1 RNGTITNE
9 SDGTQVWCEPTQW
22 YDILWFIFANFILHA
37 LSAAARANA
46 LCMVVRSPEWR
57 PKDGQVVEGCAFD
70 ELEGPKK
77 KKEKNSWWSRGNGY
91 AEDGND
97 GTFLAHLWHI
107 VICVFCPSRA
117 WPWLSPTTELAKED
131 DAPETSPV
139 EMKGTDDAI
148 VPQPTIGSHVTM
160 KITDLYAPP
169 APRGLIDKLVRIFV
183 ETYRFQSQPPTKNVV
198 DQDNVK
204 IHGVCQLA
212 PGYTLSYI
220 PDDIKIY
227 SHIKNTRTL
236 SISRLLGMNHAPDVK
251 LASTHDVPRILF
263 SLIQTVSGGYSL
275 YKARG
280 SQIERYGFAA
290 YGLTVLPYMMV
301 SIINLIGSLLTSEYE
316 AVYTVHSPIM
326 DEMKGRGGLCDG
338 VVGTIQKPDH
348 QTCVYSEGE
357 EETLLE
363 GQKMYFSNLGEKTRC
378 RTIGGQ
384 APESD
389 LHVAQN
395 NHIKR
400 VEEAWLNQDWGRS
413 RKEKEKKGKQKTATE
428 GSSSDSKMRILCV
441 PSHSSFT
448 RLSRPWSQTCL
459 NALTIGLLILVLA
472 VPHLIIAILSGWR
485 ANQSR
490 SMHRTFVLNWLIC
503 GQLQAYAVSFV
514 EAATGKGRIVR
525 GLVIIFLCY
534 GSYCIMGLVAVFQ
547 QMAESGTLPMTIKQP
562 GTQSGE
568 IPYSTFKKEHAHP
581 AERWTGEPLRSTG
594 DYLKDYERLP
604 LLFLESLVHARKGG
618 GLSSL
623 SSSLPRDTSA
633 VNAVKE
639 SRSRGFGLPRP
650 THLLLNAT
658 RISRASR
665 STTGISTHTF
675 APPDTVAAMK
685 PTFAIALA
693 PLTLAAVAP
702 AYNIP
707 PPADYPNL
715 TPTPANAS
723 GSGQTPTFSFKQLW
737 DLNLKFLDNFIY
749 PADIVQAR
757 AINSTLLS
765 EDILGRIDITRTF
778 KGRELNTEYLFGL
791 FANLAS
797 DSSGAISL
805 LGIPLSYEI
814 VHFAANQNIVSSLTR
829 FRFNFTALNLVV
841 PLEISGWNT
850 YNARGEISQY
860 DAVFKNWQWAV
871 DELLLAAGRQFHTN
885 STQATIRTLQKAI
898 AKSICGTSQKYCKG
912 ENAQYKSESECLGF
926 LTREVRFGA
935 AYELGKN
942 TLLCRMVHQNM
953 VPYRPEV
960 HCPHVGKEG
969 GGYCVDDK
977 GYEETV
983 REYFFTNSPYV
994 PYGYR
999 GEGGALTTAG
1009 AGKNGTDGISTS

>member
-1 RNGTITNE
+1 MAHVPTRRFLLTTTILLAVGTQAGASPNLSHHKRNGTITNE

-37 LSAAARANA
+37 LSVRSMPGERSLISTVFKFCCFLIPFTGVRRGLCLISRSSNFAGNDLQAAARANA

-57 PKDGQVVEGCAFD
+57 PKDGQVVEGCKFD
-70 ELEGPKK
+70 ELEDPQK
-77 KKEKNSWWSRGNGY
+77 KKEKSSWWRGHGKHGS
-91 AEDGND
+91 AEDGSD
-97 GTFLAHLWHI
+97 GTVLADLWHS
-107 VICVFCPSRA
+107 VICVLCPSRA
-117 WPWLSPTTELAKED
+117 WPCLSRTTERAKED
-131 DAPETSPV
+131 DAPEISTV
-139 EMKGTDDAI
+139 EMKGVDDATGA
-148 VPQPTIGSHVTM
+148 QPTTGSQVTM
-160 KITDLYAPP
+160 KITDPYAPP
-169 APRGLIDKLVRIFV
+169 PPRHLIDKLVRIFV

-378 RTIGGQ
+378 RTIRGQ

-395 NHIKR
+395 NHIER
-400 VEEAWLNQDWGRS
+400 VEETWFNQDWGRS

-428 GSSSDSKMRILCV
+428 GSSSDSIMRLLCL

-514 EAATGKGRIVR
+514 EAATGKGKIVR
-525 GLVIIFLCY
+525 GLVIIFLGY

-547 QMAESGTLPMTIKQP
+547 QMAESGICK
-562 GTQSGE
+562 
-568 IPYSTFKKEHAHP
+568 
-581 AERWTGEPLRSTG
+581 
-594 DYLKDYERLP
+594 
-604 LLFLESLVHARKGG
+604 
-618 GLSSL
+618 SL
-623 SSSLPRDTSA
+623 S
-633 VNAVKE
+633 
-639 SRSRGFGLPRP
+639 
-650 THLLLNAT
+650 
-658 RISRASR
+658 
-665 STTGISTHTF
+665 
-675 APPDTVAAMK
+675 
-685 PTFAIALA
+685 
-693 PLTLAAVAP
+693 
-702 AYNIP
+702 
-707 PPADYPNL
+707 
-715 TPTPANAS
+715 
-723 GSGQTPTFSFKQLW
+723 
-737 DLNLKFLDNFIY
+737 
-749 PADIVQAR
+749 
-757 AINSTLLS
+757 
-765 EDILGRIDITRTF
+765 
-778 KGRELNTEYLFGL
+778 
-791 FANLAS
+791 
-797 DSSGAISL
+797 
-805 LGIPLSYEI
+805 
-814 VHFAANQNIVSSLTR
+814 
-829 FRFNFTALNLVV
+829 
-841 PLEISGWNT
+841 
-850 YNARGEISQY
+850 
-860 DAVFKNWQWAV
+860 
-871 DELLLAAGRQFHTN
+871 
-885 STQATIRTLQKAI
+885 
-898 AKSICGTSQKYCKG
+898 
-912 ENAQYKSESECLGF
+912 
-926 LTREVRFGA
+926 
-935 AYELGKN
+935 
-942 TLLCRMVHQNM
+942 
-953 VPYRPEV
+953 
-960 HCPHVGKEG
+960 
-969 GGYCVDDK
+969 
-977 GYEETV
+977 
-983 REYFFTNSPYV
+983 
-994 PYGYR
+994 
-999 GEGGALTTAG
+999 
-1009 AGKNGTDGISTS
+1009 